1 MTELNKKEKIKSIVE
16 LNQQLAS
23 HLEHAQAL
31 LRVALEA
38 SDFVKLPTDTQYD
51 FLSVVDDKINSAVD
65 VHDKILTLS
74 NQDSFDSVCG

>member
-1 MTELNKKEKIKSIVE
+1 MTEFNKKEKIKSIVE

-23 HLEHAQAL
+23 YLEHAQAL

-51 FLSVVDDKINSAVD
+51 FLSVVNDKINSAVD
-65 VHDKILTLS
+65 MHDKILTLS